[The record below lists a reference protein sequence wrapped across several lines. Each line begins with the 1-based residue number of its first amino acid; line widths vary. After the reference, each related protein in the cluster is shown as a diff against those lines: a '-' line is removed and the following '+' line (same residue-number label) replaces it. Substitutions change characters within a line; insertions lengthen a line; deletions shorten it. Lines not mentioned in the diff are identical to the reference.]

1 MKKMLAQFLSKLLK
15 ETLILVMEELIQW
28 LKDEFNKTDENEEDE
43 IQN

>member
-28 LKDEFNKTDENEEDE
+28 LKDEFNKPEEDE
-43 IQN
+43 KDEVQN